1 MGDYIAREFE
11 VGQERGAAVDCGWQ
25 VDHLG
30 LELASQLVEL
40 HAQLA
45 LVLLQAAEGAEQ
57 G

>member
-45 LVLLQAAEGAEQ
+45 LVLLQAAEGAE
-57 G
+57 